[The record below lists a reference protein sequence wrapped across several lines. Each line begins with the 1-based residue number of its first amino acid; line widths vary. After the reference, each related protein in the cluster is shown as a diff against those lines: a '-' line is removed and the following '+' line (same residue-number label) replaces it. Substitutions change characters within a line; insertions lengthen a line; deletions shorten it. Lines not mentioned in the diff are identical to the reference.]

1 MNVIYTEKAPN
12 AVGPYSQGMKVGNMV
27 FTSGQIP
34 LDPATGKLVEGD
46 IQAEAR
52 QSLENLK
59 AVLEEAGAKLENVV
73 KTTVFIQDMAQF
85 GQINEIYGQYFKDHK
100 PARSCVQI
108 GKLPLGANVE
118 IEAIAVIE

>member
-12 AVGPYSQGMKVGNMV
+12 AVGPYSQGMKAGNMV